1 MSSPIPKDN
10 HLLIASCS
18 IETLFKTLQN
28 WRNTKQNSRVLQEL
42 GKMESDFEVMDV
54 KQDNLHESGFVKILR
69 EDEDDSDEEILPKLY
84 GQSVILKTIDLKRV
98 MI

>member
-1 MSSPIPKDN
+1 
-10 HLLIASCS
+10 
-18 IETLFKTLQN
+18 
-28 WRNTKQNSRVLQEL
+28 
-42 GKMESDFEVMDV
+42 MESDFEVMDV